1 LNEPAGNVAK
11 IVISYAVTQVVA
23 AWSNENVDPR
33 GAVESILTCFCHP
46 ALLNPQSQ
54 LHSTMMATVKL
65 WVDNVLPERKQRM
78 FQGLSREGVRQGLH
92 HDNEMTVRVEAQM
105 SYSQQTVVTQFQG
118 SRDIQ
123 DTMSSVVQSSI
134 VAQQPTIYQ
143 SPSFATTQQLFTNT
157 VQQQSFNVQ
166 SPVQSVS
173 FKHDQM
179 ANPQRHNYLFN
190 PPPQPQSTPILS
202 RSVVPD
208 PVIIQSPP
216 TPAIQVPTSLFFRH
230 DQMSNP
236 GHGAMYIRPAPP
248 PPRPVPVISSR
259 DIMPPVENT
268 PPLIQVQPPPP
279 QVPQSLEFRHDQ
291 MSNPGNHMRQQM
303 TAQTGALAPVNRAVS
318 TVEFSSNRS
327 VTYGGAYRST
337 TVTADFSPQARLP
350 VVRPHNPYD
359 YSLIYEMAKRYANS
373 NFSLEGSFLA
383 QRQDTSY
390 DGMTEY
396 ENADEGP
403 SEGLKPI
410 TRMWPYNTS
419 PYHRVGSGENYVG
432 SSYAQPQYNEKP
444 QPGQNNP
451 TAYDQITPTAFN
463 QNNPT
468 TYDQNNPTPYTSGP
482 YNNDGQGQNYGNSES
497 TTTRLQENFANLS
510 VKEVPLSFIS

>member
-11 IVISYAVTQVVA
+11 IIISYAVTQVVA

-65 WVDNVLPERKQRM
+65 WVDNVPLDKQRRM
-78 FQGLSREGVRQGLH
+78 FQGLTREGVRQGLH
-92 HDNEMTVRVEAQM
+92 HDNEITVKVDAQI

-123 DTMSSVVQSSI
+123 DNQSSVVQATF
-134 VAQQPTIYQ
+134 VAQQPTISQ
-143 SPSFATTQQLFTNT
+143 SPSFTTTQQLFTNT
-157 VQQQSFNVQ
+157 VQ
-166 SPVQSVS
+166 SPVQSVA

-179 ANPQRHNYLFN
+179 ANPQRADYLFN
-190 PPPQPQSTPILS
+190 LPPRRPEPTPILS
-202 RSVVPD
+202 RSLVPD
-208 PVIIQSPP
+208 PVIITRTP

-236 GHGAMYIRPAPP
+236 GHGAMYLRPALPP
-248 PPRPVPVISSR
+248 PPPVPVISSR
-259 DIMPPVENT
+259 DILPPVENT
-268 PPLIQVQPPPP
+268 PPLIQILPPPP

-291 MSNPGNHMRQQM
+291 MSNPGNHLRYQM
-303 TAQTGALAPVNRAVS
+303 TAQTGALAPVNRSVS
-318 TVEFSSNRS
+318 TVEFSSSRS
-327 VTYGGAYRST
+327 VTYEGAYRSK
-337 TVTADFSPQARLP
+337 TVTADFSAQARLP

-383 QRQDTSY
+383 QRQETSY
-390 DGMTEY
+390 DGTEY

-432 SSYAQPQYNEKP
+432 SSYTQPQYNEP
-444 QPGQNNP
+444 SETSNP
-451 TAYDQITPTAFN
+451 AYNQTNPAEYT

-482 YNNDGQGQNYGNSES
+482 YNNEGEGQIYGNSES

-510 VKEVPLSFIS
+510 VKEVTLSFVS